1 MSDALHVLH
10 SLASRIGPPVEAAAR
25 YLLGYALVGRFDSF
39 CVQVKDRSWH
49 VIRERGAL
57 VEEAGDEDGGEREG
71 DGEVVDEKAA
81 LAGAGDVDEHVELGE
96 VGYTEPQT
104 ADVHV

>member
-57 VEEAGDEDGGEREG
+57 VEEAGDEDGGEERER
-71 DGEVVDEKAA
+71 VVQSNEKPIKTKSLAA
-81 LAGAGDVDEHVELGE
+81 VALKVALMC
-96 VGYTEPQT
+96 
-104 ADVHV
+104 